1 MRELWQKNTTF
12 LRSVSIIR
20 KDFVSLPTDSVTIR
34 SKDILNSEALCF
46 ILTKR
51 EPENS
56 LSYSKDKKMKVGN
69 VVQLFPRIL
78 ARTSVIF
85 HLQGFSGPPLQNIDM
100 RSAFQYK

>member
-46 ILTKR
+46 ILTK
-51 EPENS
+51 
-56 LSYSKDKKMKVGN
+56 
-69 VVQLFPRIL
+69 
-78 ARTSVIF
+78 

-100 RSAFQYK
+100 RSALQYK